1 MSKNMNF
8 KIMEILKNPII
19 NNSEIARQIGLT
31 PTMFRNK
38 LTNYK
43 FNKFSETE
51 ILAIKKVL
59 EGLKEKI

>member
-1 MSKNMNF
+1 
-8 KIMEILKNPII
+8 MEILKNPII